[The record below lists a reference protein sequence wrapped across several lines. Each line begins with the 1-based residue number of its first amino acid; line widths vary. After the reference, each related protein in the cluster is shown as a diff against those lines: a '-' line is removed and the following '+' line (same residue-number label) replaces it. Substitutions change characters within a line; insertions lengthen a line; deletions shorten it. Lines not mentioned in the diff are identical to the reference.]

1 MPEPKGKQVTG
12 DPEEKEPAKPEKPNP
27 PVKELNRN
35 ELESLRRNLK
45 SKFHR

>member
-1 MPEPKGKQVTG
+1 MPEQKEKQVTG
-12 DPEEKEPAKPEKPNP
+12 GPEAKEPAEPEKPNP
-27 PVKELNRN
+27 PAKELNRE